1 MAYNNIL
8 GNAETFVA
16 GADLSTKQ
24 YLFVVSANGKTVNTV
39 GTAGAA
45 ADGVLWN
52 APVSG
57 DAATVVRG
65 GEVNVYVGTGGLT
78 AGQDVASDAT
88 GKAVAA
94 TTGQTIV
101 GKARE
106 TVAAGG
112 LAMITFYPKAQSAK
126 A

>member
-8 GNAETFVA
+8 GNAETYVA
-16 GADLSTKQ
+16 AIDLTAKQ
-24 YLFVVSANGKTVNTV
+24 FHFVVSANGKTVNSV
-39 GTAGAA
+39 ATAGAT

-52 APVSG
+52 TPKAA

-65 GEVNVYVGTGGLT
+65 GEVNVFVGTGGLT
-78 AGQDVASDAT
+78 AGQDVASNNQ
-88 GKAVAA
+88 GQAVAA
-94 TTGQTIV
+94 TTGQTIL

>member
-8 GNAETFVA
+8 GNAETYVA
-16 GADLSTKQ
+16 AADLTAKQ
-24 YLFVVSANGKTVNTV
+24 FHFVVSANGKTVNSV
-39 GTAGAA
+39 ATAGAA

-52 APVSG
+52 TPKAA

-65 GEVNVYVGTGGLT
+65 GEVNVFVGTGGLT
-78 AGQDVASDAT
+78 AGQDVASNNQ
-88 GKAVAA
+88 GQAVAA
-94 TTGQTIV
+94 TTGQTIL